1 MAGGGQGRALRS
13 LFEQLGEA
21 GLLAAQSFR
30 NLFHRPWERRN
41 FLIQLE
47 EVGVRTVPVVTLTA
61 AFGGLVFGLQT
72 YTGFHRYIG
81 PGSEAYG
88 GSIISIGLVREL
100 IPIWVAVMVS
110 GRVASAMT
118 AEIGTMRI
126 TEQVDALFSLGADP
140 NKYLVVPRLAACLIM
155 LPSLTLYGDLV
166 GVFCGWLYN
175 ALMGVN
181 SHAYVQGTLNYMEV
195 WDVAVGLIKALIFG
209 GVIAVV
215 ACWNGLRAEGGA
227 KGVGRATT
235 RTVVINAVVILI
247 LNFFLSKALPATL
260 IPK

>member
-1 MAGGGQGRALRS
+1 MAGKRIGRAVLS
-13 LFEQLGEA
+13 FFGQLGEV
-21 GLLAAQSFR
+21 GLLAAAAFR
-30 NLFHRPWERRN
+30 GLFGRPWERRN
-41 FLIQLE
+41 FLLQLE

-72 YTGFHRYIG
+72 YSGFHRYIG
-81 PGSEAYG
+81 PGTEAYG
-88 GSIISIGLVREL
+88 GSIISVGLVREL
-100 IPIWVAVMVS
+100 IPIWVSVMVS

-140 NKYLVVPRLAACLIM
+140 VKYLVVPRLAACLIM
-155 LPSLTLYGDLV
+155 LPCLTLYGDLV

-181 SHAYVQGTLNYMEV
+181 SYVYVKNTLIYLEI
-195 WDVAVGLIKALIFG
+195 WDLASGMIKALIFG
-209 GVIAVV
+209 AVIAVV
-215 ACWNGLRAEGGA
+215 ACWNGLNAEGGA

-235 RTVVINAVVILI
+235 RTVVVNAVSILI

-260 IPK
+260 LPK

>member
-1 MAGGGQGRALRS
+1 MAGGGPGRALRS

-30 NLFHRPWERRN
+30 NLFRGPWERSN

-81 PGSEAYG
+81 PGSEAYS

-166 GVFCGWLYN
+166 GVFFGWLYN

-181 SHAYVQGTLNYMEV
+181 SHAYVQNTLNYMEI

-209 GVIAVV
+209 GVIAVI

-235 RTVVINAVVILI
+235 RTVVINAVAILI

-260 IPK
+260 VPK